1 MTTYVIGL
9 VVVALVYGL
18 FWNNGSA
25 RSYAH
30 GALDADS
37 PPAQPNPPDNL
48 DSKREGATRAGSY
61 PHGAVLPGQGS
72 YPDGAVLPGRGT
84 GPISAGHRSQRSSS

>member
-9 VVVALVYGL
+9 VIVALVYGL

-37 PPAQPNPPDNL
+37 PPAQP
-48 DSKREGATRAGSY
+48 
-61 PHGAVLPGQGS
+61 GS
-72 YPDGAVLPGRGT
+72 YPDGAVGTPRPTSKPGPTRT
-84 GPISAGHRSQRSSS
+84 EHPSNRPAL

>member
-25 RSYAH
+25 RSY
-30 GALDADS
+30 
-37 PPAQPNPPDNL
+37 
-48 DSKREGATRAGSY
+48 
-61 PHGAVLPGQGS
+61 PHGAVLPGRGNDRRGGDTAPHLETES
-72 YPDGAVLPGRGT
+72 YSD
-84 GPISAGHRSQRSSS
+84 RSPVD